1 MDKQLLRFNR
11 VIAILS
17 FSVLVTFVGC
27 TPKITEEQLAKL
39 RELRTESARL
49 ETEIKKQ
56 EADKAKIDRELASR
70 QKDLKD
76 CEDKRNFVNQKL
88 SQWPNVWE

>member
-1 MDKQLLRFNR
+1 MYQQLRRLKA

-17 FSVLVTFVGC
+17 FGAVVTFVGC

-39 RELRTESARL
+39 RELRSETARL

-70 QKDLKD
+70 QKELKD